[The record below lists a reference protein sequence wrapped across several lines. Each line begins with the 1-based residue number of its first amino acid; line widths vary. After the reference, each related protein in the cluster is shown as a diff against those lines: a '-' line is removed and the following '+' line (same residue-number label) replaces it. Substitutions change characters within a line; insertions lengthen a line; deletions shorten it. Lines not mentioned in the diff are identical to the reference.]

1 MPALAQLRSSK
12 KGSKLRSLTMALFVF
27 LSASTG
33 ARIVAAD
40 LAVVDRLLVAV
51 ARIVSPYKLQLGQF
65 LFLLALNIAGE
76 ILDRGLRR
84 RPLLLA
90 RPCRSTG
97 TFVFLFLV
105 FVIFGEWQLRT
116 LALRYLQE
124 EQVAHALFFDSIH
137 HRLEQLEGFLLVL
150 HQRIFLAVSP

>member
-65 LFLLALNIAGE
+65 LFLLALNIASE

-90 RPCRSTG
+90 RSVRPVGPPRTPPIARPFG
-97 TFVFLFLV
+97 LFLV
-105 FVIFGEWQLRT
+105 FFFFG
-116 LALRYLQE
+116 ALSLPTPTF
-124 EQVAHALFFDSIH
+124 H
-137 HRLEQLEGFLLVL
+137 
-150 HQRIFLAVSP
+150 